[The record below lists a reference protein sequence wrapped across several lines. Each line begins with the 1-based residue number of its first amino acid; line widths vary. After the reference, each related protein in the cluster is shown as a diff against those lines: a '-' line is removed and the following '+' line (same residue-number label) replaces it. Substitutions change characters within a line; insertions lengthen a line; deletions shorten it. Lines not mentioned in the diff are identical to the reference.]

1 MEARKLIKSM
11 MLSMMAHPDYIN
23 PKMGEFRDYVSMAQ
37 DYLDKTKPKQTSAE
51 IDAEV
56 ASMRDE
62 WSEREERIFGA
73 KTEEEAKPKLSSLI
87 GKLSKQGGEEM
98 IRQIKDFRMGIEW
111 GFSEADAIKV
121 KEIAIRREDVLK
133 EWVETHLRK
142 IGISKDSHP
151 AYIVAAGLTIKV
163 SYQPYNDIYGRKTT
177 YTLYRHGEKIDEMTF
192 TTVYYSKDSDVL

>member
-51 IDAEV
+51 IDEEYK
-56 ASMRDE
+56 SKLRDE
-62 WSEREERIFGA
+62 WSEREERIFGT

-121 KEIAIRREDVLK
+121 KEIDIRLK

-192 TTVYYSKDSDVL
+192 TAVYDSKDSDVL